1 MVRIPVIAGFGGVS
15 GAGRTSF
22 HHGYRRLVIDA
33 LDTAT
38 AAQTYTSL
46 AALMQLDIGSGAISD
61 QHKQH
66 MLDHT
71 LIRRVEKALF
81 DVDNIAYNKRVPI
94 RVEGSQTAAFITKA
108 RNIPERLPTN
118 WQVSRLDDV
127 NVRVEVTGDSEF
139 MMPSTR
145 ESLVQ
150 AAGQLPSGFDPGTL
164 YAARSHPRGLQ
175 MAVYGASDAVQSMG
189 IDWADICRKV
199 APDQISVYA
208 GSAMG
213 QLDQNGHGGM
223 LGARFDDKRT
233 TSKHCPFGL
242 AEMSADFIN
251 AYVLG
256 SMGNTGTYVGACAS
270 YLYNLKQG
278 VADIRSGA
286 ARVVMVGNSEAPVV
300 SDVMDGYAAMGA
312 LATDQALLDL
322 DANLNLT
329 AANHRRAARPFSSNC
344 GFTIAES
351 SQYTILMD
359 DELAVE
365 MGATIYGAVTDVF
378 VNADGHKKSI
388 ASPGVG
394 NYITMAKAVASVRG
408 LLGDES
414 VQQRS
419 YVHAHGTS
427 TPQNRV
433 TESHIL
439 NETAKAFGI
448 ERWPVAA
455 VKAYL
460 GHSLGVS
467 AGDQLM
473 AALGVWSDGVIPGI
487 TTIDHIASDV
497 HDSNLQL
504 SNTHLNVGAQ
514 SMDSTILNSKGF
526 GGNNASATIIAP
538 HIVTAMLDKKYG
550 TAGIT
555 QYRKRN
561 ESVVEKA
568 TAYNALALKGEAL
581 PIYKFD
587 HNVMGGDDI
596 EISSRHIK
604 VPGYDEAINLDMTS
618 PYADL
623 I

>member
-1 MVRIPVIAGFGGVS
+1 MARIPVIVGFGGVS
-15 GAGRTSF
+15 AAGRTSF
-22 HHGYRRLVIDA
+22 HHGYRRLVIDS

-46 AALMQLDIGSGAISD
+46 AALMQLDVGKGHISE

-66 MLDHT
+66 ILDHT

-81 DVDNIAYNKRVPI
+81 DPDNIAYNKRIPI
-94 RVEGSQTAAFITKA
+94 RIDGDQSAAFITKA
-108 RNIPERLPTN
+108 RNIPERLPAN
-118 WQVSRLDDV
+118 WKVSRLDDV
-127 NVRVEVTGDSEF
+127 NVRVEVIGDSEV
-139 MMPSTR
+139 MVPSTR
-145 ESLVQ
+145 ASLVQ
-150 AAGQLPSGFDPGTL
+150 AAGQLPTGFDPAAL

-175 MAVYGASDAVQSMG
+175 MAVYGASDAVQSIG
-189 IDWADICRKV
+189 VDWAAICRKV

-208 GSAMG
+208 GRAMG

-223 LGARFDDKRT
+223 LGARYDDRRT

-278 VADIRSGA
+278 VADIRTGA
-286 ARVVMVGNSEAPVV
+286 ARVVVVGNSEAPVV
-300 SDVMDGYAAMGA
+300 SDVMDGYSAMGA

-322 DANLNLT
+322 DAGLSL
-329 AANHRRAARPFSSNC
+329 ASADHRRAARPFSTNC

-359 DELAVE
+359 DELAME
-365 MGATIYGAVTDVF
+365 MGATIYAAVTDVF

-394 NYITMAKAVASVRG
+394 NYITMAKAVASAKA
-408 LLGDES
+408 LLGDDS
-414 VQQRS
+414 VRRRS

-433 TESHIL
+433 SESHIL

-448 ERWPVAA
+448 DCWPVAA

-460 GHSLGVS
+460 GHSLGAS

-487 TTIDHIASDV
+487 VTIDHVASDV
-497 HDSNLQL
+497 HDSNLKF
-504 SNTHLNVGAQ
+504 SNKHLNVGAQ
-514 SMDSTILNSKGF
+514 SMDSAILNSKGF

-538 HIVTAMLDKKYG
+538 HIVNRMLDKKYG
-550 TAGIT
+550 VAART

-561 ESVVEKA
+561 ESVLEKA
-568 TAYNALALKGEAL
+568 AAYDALALNGDAL

-587 HNVMGGDDI
+587 HKVMGGDDI
-596 EISSRHIK
+596 VMSSHRIK
-604 VPGYDEAINLDMTS
+604 VPGYSEAIDLDMKS
-618 PYADL
+618 PFADL